1 MADSSTKSNSKDSPM
16 NSELARAY
24 YNYYRR
30 VGDVALAEAYRKL
43 IGE

>member
-1 MADSSTKSNSKDSPM
+1 MDSSTKSNAKETPM

-24 YNYYRR
+24 YDYYRR
-30 VGDVALAEAYRKL
+30 VGNLALAESYRKL